1 MPRNICLNMKKK
13 FSFLAALFVLLCQPS
28 FADSVRIETTAFGQ
42 LMFYPDYTA
51 PATVVSLNDAH
62 LSAQISAEIT
72 EFKFRTGATVNQ
84 DDLLVSLDCRDLK
97 QTLKQAEA
105 GLTFNKDQFKR
116 IKRLRAQKN
125 ASEEQYS
132 RTLNDLQQAEASAE
146 LARIQVDRCNIRAP
160 FSGIILERMASTGD
174 FASPGT
180 PLIRLLDNE
189 AIELDAQVPNI
200 LIDELRQAAEKTFI
214 YANRQLPVSIERI
227 ANYVDT
233 QTAGQTVR
241 LSFVDETPLPGIAG
255 RLKWRASTP
264 HIPSRFIVR
273 RKGELGV
280 FIYDN
285 GEARFKVIPD
295 ALEGHPAAIALEQ
308 NTPVIT
314 ANYSGLTDG
323 TPVQL
328 NE

>member
-1 MPRNICLNMKKK
+1 MKKK
-13 FSFLAALFVLLCQPS
+13 ISFLAFFLLLVCQPS
-28 FADSVRIETTAFGQ
+28 LAESVRIEATAFGQ

-72 EFKFRTGATVNQ
+72 GFMFRTGATVNKG
-84 DDLLVSLDCRDLK
+84 DLLVSLDCRDLR

-105 GLTFNKDQFKR
+105 GLTFNKDQFQR

-132 RTLNDLQQAEASAE
+132 RALNDLKQSEASAE
-146 LARIQVDRCNIRAP
+146 LARTQVSRCNIRAP
-160 FSGIILERMASTGD
+160 FSGIILERLASTGD

-180 PLIRLLDNE
+180 PLIRLLDTE
-189 AIELDAQVPNI
+189 SIELDAQVPNI
-200 LIDELRQAAEKTFI
+200 LIEELEQAAEKTFI
-214 YANRQLPVSIERI
+214 YANRQFPVRIERI

-241 LSFVDETPLPGIAG
+241 LSFIDESPLPGIAG
-255 RLKWRASTP
+255 RLRWRASTP
-264 HIPSRFIVR
+264 HIPSRYIVR
-273 RKGELGV
+273 RKGQLGV
-280 FIYDN
+280 FLYHE
-285 GEARFKVIPD
+285 GKAQFQEIPD
-295 ALEGHPAAIALEQ
+295 ALEGHPAAIVLEQ

-314 ANYSGLTDG
+314 ANFSGLIDG
-323 TPVQL
+323 MSVQL
-328 NE
+328 SE